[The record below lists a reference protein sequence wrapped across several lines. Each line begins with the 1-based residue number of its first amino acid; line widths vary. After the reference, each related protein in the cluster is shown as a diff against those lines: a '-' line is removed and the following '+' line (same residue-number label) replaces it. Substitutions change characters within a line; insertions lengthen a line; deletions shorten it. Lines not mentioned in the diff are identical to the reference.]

1 MELLNLF
8 WSFFQIGLFTFG
20 GGYAMLPMLRKEV
33 VNKHG
38 WATEEELLNY
48 YAIGQCTPG
57 IIAVNTA
64 TFVGYKQKKVLG
76 GIAATLG
83 VVTPSVI
90 IITVIALVLRR
101 FSDIEYVQYAFSGI
115 RVAVVVLVLGSIIGL
130 MKKAFKSKLAYI
142 LYAAALLIGLLTD
155 ISVIWVVLAV
165 LVISIVKEFVNGKR
179 MQKEGKES

>member
-1 MELLNLF
+1 MLELLKLY

-20 GGYAMLPMLRKEV
+20 GGYAMLPMIRKEV

-38 WATEEELLNY
+38 WATEEEVLNY

-64 TFVGYKQKKVLG
+64 TFIGYKQKKILG
-76 GIAATLG
+76 GIMATFG

-90 IITVIALVLRR
+90 IITIIATLLQN

-115 RVAVVVLVLGSIIGL
+115 RVGVVVLVLGTIIGL
-130 MKKAFKSKLAYI
+130 LKKAIKNYI
-142 LYAAALLIGLLTD
+142 SCIYFGAALLIALLTD
-155 ISVIWVVLAV
+155 ISVIWIVVAV
-165 LVISIVKEFVNGKR
+165 LGISIVKETINGKKT
-179 MQKEGKES
+179 KEEEK